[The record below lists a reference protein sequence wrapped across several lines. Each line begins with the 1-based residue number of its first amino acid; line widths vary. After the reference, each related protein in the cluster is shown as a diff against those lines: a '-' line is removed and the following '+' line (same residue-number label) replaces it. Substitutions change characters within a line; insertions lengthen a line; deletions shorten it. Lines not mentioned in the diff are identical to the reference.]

1 MDEVTTVNH
10 LIRDYYSREEVC
22 IITPYDMQRQAISD
36 DLQVSRLL
44 AWEHVY
50 NVDSFQGQYTFF
62 VGSHGT
68 LKLTRHY
75 R

>member
-10 LIRDYYSREEVC
+10 LIRYYYSRKEVC
-22 IITPYDMQRQAISD
+22 IITPYDTQRQAISN
-36 DLQVSRLL
+36 DLKASEFA

-50 NVDSFQGQYTFF
+50 NVDSFQGQACLSVVLY
-62 VGSHGT
+62 VI
-68 LKLTRHY
+68 LQLTRHC